1 MNPHLS
7 NGADHGTQPAIPAR
21 GTNRLADAPPSRPRP
36 SALSLYVPLLLG
48 LVSALAC
55 CQAINQGLHIGFGFP
70 LLFSIPLAFSFMFL
84 RLPSLVLAALALLGI
99 HYGYHW
105 PWSLSA
111 LVVVIW
117 CLVYFLV
124 IGLLDPS
131 RSNAKG
137 RDA

>member
-1 MNPHLS
+1 MHPHLP
-7 NGADHGTQPAIPAR
+7 NAADHGTQSASPEG
-21 GTNRLADAPPSRPRP
+21 GTNRLADAPPSRPKP

-48 LVSALAC
+48 FVSAFAC
-55 CQAINQGLHIGFGFP
+55 CQAINQGLHVGFGFP

-105 PWSLSA
+105 PWSLSVLA
-111 LVVVIW
+111 VVIW
-117 CLVYFLV
+117 WLVYFLV
-124 IGLLDPS
+124 PGLLDPS
-131 RSNAKG
+131 RSQAKG